1 MGKILVVGSINM
13 DMTIFTN
20 RIPSAGETITGTGFL
35 LSPGGKGANQAVA
48 AARMDAETTM
58 YGCVGDDVFGHEL
71 MHSLGT
77 NGVNIRSV
85 RALNGVSTGVASI
98 TVCGGDN
105 RIILHAGANARVGL
119 EPLLES
125 LIEESD
131 ALVVQ
136 LEIPLETV
144 FAAIDIAHGL
154 NKRVFLTPAPA
165 VALPEKLYAK
175 IDYLLPN
182 EGESS
187 ALLGRDIISDQ
198 DVFWALNQFRVLGVA
213 EPVITLGERGVGLF
227 LDGKPRI
234 LPAYRVQSVDT
245 TAAGDTF
252 TGALASAIVDG
263 MALIEAV
270 DFAERAAAICVTR
283 PGAQNAIPTRE
294 EVLRASFEPIIA
306 AW

>member
-13 DMTIFTN
+13 DVTIFTD
-20 RIPSAGETITGTGFL
+20 RIPSAGETIAGTGFL

-71 MHSLGT
+71 TRSLGAD
-77 NGVNIRSV
+77 GVDIRAV
-85 RALNGVSTGVASI
+85 KALSGVSTGVASI
-98 TVCGGDN
+98 TVCNGDN
-105 RIILHAGANARVGL
+105 RIILSAGANARVGL
-119 EPLLES
+119 EPSLEP
-125 LIEESD
+125 LVEASD
-131 ALVVQ
+131 ALLLQ
-136 LEIPLETV
+136 LEIPLKTV
-144 FAAIDIAHGL
+144 FAVIDMAHGRG
-154 NKRVFLTPAPA
+154 KRVFLTPAPA
-165 VALPEKLYAK
+165 AALPEELYAK

-187 ALLGRDIISDQ
+187 ALLGRDITGDQ
-198 DVFWALNQFRVLGVA
+198 DVYWALNRFRALGVA

-227 LDGKPRI
+227 LDGEPRI

-252 TGALASAIVDG
+252 TGALASAITGG
-263 MALIEAV
+263 MALFEAV
-270 DFAERAAAICVTR
+270 DFAQRAAAICVTR

-294 EVLRASFEPIIA
+294 EVLRAGF
-306 AW
+306 

>member
-13 DMTIFTN
+13 DVTIFAG

-71 MHSLGT
+71 LRSLGA
-77 NGVNIRSV
+77 NGVDTRAV
-85 RALNGVSTGVASI
+85 RTLDGVSTGVASI

-105 RIILHAGANARVGL
+105 RIILHAGANASVGFEPSL
-119 EPLLES
+119 EPL
-125 LIEESD
+125 IEASD
-131 ALVVQ
+131 ALLLQ

-144 FAAIDIAHGL
+144 LAVINAAHKKGRMI
-154 NKRVFLTPAPA
+154 FLTPAPA
-165 VALPEKLYAK
+165 AALPEELYAK
-175 IDYLLPN
+175 VDYLLPN

-187 ALLGRDIISDQ
+187 ALLGREVVGEQ
-198 DVFWALNQFRVLGVA
+198 DVYWALNRFRALGVA
-213 EPVITLGERGVGLF
+213 EPVITLGERGVALF
-227 LDGKPRI
+227 LDGQPRI
-234 LPAYRVQSVDT
+234 LPAYRVKSVDT

-252 TGALASAIVDG
+252 TGALASSVIGG
-263 MALIEAV
+263 MALAEAV
-270 DFAERAAAICVTR
+270 DFAQRAAAICVTR

-294 EVLRASFEPIIA
+294 EVLRASF
-306 AW
+306 

>member
-20 RIPSAGETITGTGFL
+20 RIPSAGETIAGTGFL

-48 AARMDAETTM
+48 AARMDAETAM

-71 MHSLGT
+71 TRSLGA
-77 NGVNIRSV
+77 NGVGIRAV
-85 RALNGVSTGVASI
+85 RELNGVSTGVASI
-98 TVCGGDN
+98 TVCNGDN
-105 RIILHAGANARVGL
+105 RIILHAGANARVDL
-119 EPLLES
+119 ELPLGP

-131 ALVVQ
+131 ALLLQ

-144 FAAIDIAHGL
+144 FAAIDIAHGMG
-154 NKRVFLTPAPA
+154 KPVFLTPAPA
-165 VALPEKLYAK
+165 AALPKELYAK

-187 ALLGRDIISDQ
+187 ALLGRGIVSDE
-198 DVFWALNQFRVLGVA
+198 DVCWALNQFRALGVA
-213 EPVITLGERGVGLF
+213 KPVITLGERGVGLF
-227 LDGKPRI
+227 LEGEPRI

-252 TGALASAIVDG
+252 TGALASAIVNG
-263 MALIEAV
+263 MELNEAV
-270 DFAERAAAICVTR
+270 DFAQRAAAICVTR

-294 EVLRASFEPIIA
+294 EVLCASF
-306 AW
+306 

>member
-13 DMTIFTN
+13 DVTIFTD
-20 RIPSAGETITGTGFL
+20 RMPSQGETITGTKFL

-48 AARMDAETTM
+48 AARMEAATTM

-71 MHSLGT
+71 LRSLGAD
-77 NGVNIRSV
+77 GVDTRAV
-85 RALNGVSTGVASI
+85 KALNGVSTGVASI

-105 RIILHAGANARVGL
+105 RIILSAGANARVGL
-119 EPLLES
+119 EPWLKK
-125 LIEESD
+125 LIEASD
-131 ALVVQ
+131 ALLLQ

-144 FAAIDIAHGL
+144 FAAIDIAHKKGR
-154 NKRVFLTPAPA
+154 KVFLTPAPA
-165 VALPEKLYAK
+165 AALPEELYEK
-175 IDYLLPN
+175 VDYLLPN

-187 ALLGRDIISDQ
+187 ALLGRDIAGEQ
-198 DVFWALNQFRVLGVA
+198 DVYWALNRFRALGVA

-227 LDGKPRI
+227 LDGEPRI

-263 MALIEAV
+263 MALSEAV
-270 DFAERAAAICVTR
+270 DFAQRAAAICVTR

-294 EVLRASFEPIIA
+294 EVLRAGF
-306 AW
+306 